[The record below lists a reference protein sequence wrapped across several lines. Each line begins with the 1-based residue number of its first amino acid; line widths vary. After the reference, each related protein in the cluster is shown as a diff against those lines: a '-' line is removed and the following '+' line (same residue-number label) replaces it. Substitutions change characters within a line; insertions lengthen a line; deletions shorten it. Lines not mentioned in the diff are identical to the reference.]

1 MKAKVWDYSIKGFKE
16 VDAIGI
22 LKYEGE
28 SFFAFIDGK
37 EYIVLGIENRLLRVF
52 DESEEDYLY
61 EIDNPRPMDGSL
73 KGGKWKIIKDEYG
86 KLKDIMT

>member
-1 MKAKVWDYSIKGFKE
+1 MKAKVWDYSIKGFRE
-16 VDAIGI
+16 VEAIGI

-28 SFFAFIDGK
+28 TFFSFIDGK
-37 EYIVLGIENRLLRVF
+37 EYVCLGIENGLFRMI

-61 EIDNPRPMDGSL
+61 EIDNPRPMDGSS

-86 KLKDIMT
+86 KLENILD